1 MKHWRDAWWFLNQG
15 KKANVQPY
23 QVFPMPHHRLEPFM
37 LSLDEVIN
45 AAQMVAGKEVV
56 MVKHEAGRETV
67 IKGKDRQG
75 ALLVNVSEKRELAY
89 CARAIRIGE
98 DELLKIVKTVG
109 PSIQAILREAILKE
123 IRDRGFLAEGR

>member
-1 MKHWRDAWWFLNQG
+1 
-15 KKANVQPY
+15 
-23 QVFPMPHHRLEPFM
+23 M